1 MIVVMELVKIGAVKA
16 TSVAQRYTQDIW
28 DAIQEAWLRHCKWV
42 ESIEDRIGISQVVK
56 EKKDKKQRMEWA
68 EKRMVVDDDRL
79 RAVKGEVTVIP
90 DGTIQGRKKNRRKVK
105 PRENMM
111 DKLRRVMHQTGE
123 GGVKKRN
130 RGGKK
135 RGGKVSPSKKKRD
148 MKWNDEKK
156 GIQTRRGTEVKGK
169 RKQRTE
175 TRGKEVSDIV

>member
-1 MIVVMELVKIGAVKA
+1 MEELREADEEELWLRMQAFPKRRGVRVQVPREMIVVMELVKIGAVKA

-56 EKKDKKQRMEWA
+56 EKKDKKQRIEWA

-90 DGTIQGRKKNRRKVK
+90 DGTIKGRQKARRKVK

-111 DKLRRVMHQTGE
+111 DKLRWVMHQTGDGE
-123 GGVKKRN
+123 
-130 RGGKK
+130 
-135 RGGKVSPSKKKRD
+135 
-148 MKWNDEKK
+148 
-156 GIQTRRGTEVKGK
+156 
-169 RKQRTE
+169 
-175 TRGKEVSDIV
+175 